1 MSKTIEEIN
10 EKIKQGKAV
19 VFTAE
24 EIIDVVKKEGIKTAA
39 KKVDVVTT
47 GTFGPMCSSGAFL
60 NLGHTKPRMRISKA
74 WLNDVEVFC
83 GIAAVDLYIGATQI
97 TQNDSA
103 NSLHPGSFQYGGG
116 HLIED
121 LVAGKRI
128 KVKALSYGTQEYP
141 RKELTGS
148 FTINDINDA
157 FLFNPRNCY
166 QNYNVAVNTSKEKL
180 YTYLGVL
187 KPDMGNANYC
197 SAGQL
202 SPLLNDP
209 DFRTIGI
216 GTRIFLGGG
225 IGYVVWP
232 GTQHNP
238 GGLRNEKGVP
248 RSGAGT
254 LAVLGD
260 LKQMKPQ
267 WLRGTS
273 VLGYGVSLTVGI
285 GIPIPIID
293 EDIFRQ
299 TCITDADILAPIVD
313 YALDY
318 PELSGRILAEI
329 DYASLKSGV
338 IKIGRKKIPTFPIS
352 SYVKARE
359 IAQSLKSWIEH
370 GKFFLTH
377 PSAALPGK
385 DSGVKFKRFG
395 GKYR

>member
-10 EKIKQGKAV
+10 KKIKQGKAV

-24 EIIDVVKKEGIKTAA
+24 EIIEVAKQEGIKTAA
-39 KKVDVVTT
+39 RKVDVVTT

-74 WLNDVEVFC
+74 WLNDIEVFC

-97 TQNDSA
+97 TENDPA
-103 NSLHPGSFQYGGG
+103 NAIHPGAFQYGGG

-121 LVAGKRI
+121 LVAGQRI
-128 KVKALSYGTQEYP
+128 KIKALSYGTQEYP
-141 RKELTGS
+141 RKELIGS

-166 QNYNVAVNTSKEKL
+166 QNYNVAVNGGKEKL

-209 DFRTIGI
+209 DYRTIGI
-216 GTRIFLGGG
+216 GSRIFLGGG
-225 IGYVVWP
+225 IGYVAGP
-232 GTQHNP
+232 GTQHDP
-238 GGLRNEKGVP
+238 GIERNEMGVP

-254 LAVLGD
+254 IAVIGD
-260 LKQMKPQ
+260 LKQMKPR

-285 GIPIPIID
+285 GIPIPVLD
-293 EDIFRQ
+293 EEILRN
-299 TCITDADILAPIVD
+299 TCIADADIVAPVID
-313 YALDY
+313 YSSDY
-318 PELSGRILAEI
+318 PDLTGRILTEI
-329 DYASLKSGV
+329 DYASLKSGTV
-338 IKIGRKKIPTFPIS
+338 RIGRRKIPTFPIS
-352 SYVKARE
+352 SYAKARE
-359 IAQSLKSWIEH
+359 IAVSLKSWIENR
-370 GKFFLTH
+370 KFFLTQ
-377 PSAALPGK
+377 PSAVLPGCE
-385 DSGVKFKRFG
+385 SGVKFKKFS